1 MRINSY
7 GKTAMAIATNRVAPV
22 KSTTKTQF
30 LSVMELQEMS
40 RKDSNNIVDI
50 NRSALENKYNQIDFC
65 KLLDAIIESGDLK
78 S

>member
-40 RKDSNNIVDI
+40 RKDSNNVVDI
-50 NRSALENKYNQIDFC
+50 NISARQNRYNQIDFD
-65 KLLDAIIESGDLK
+65 KLLDAIIKSGDLK